1 MNIIIIYKF
10 KVNIMNIML
19 WLYGILLAAGFAV
32 FGFWTGSFVL
42 VNITGNPSETIYLIG
57 GIIGGII
64 GILVGIGPVIV
75 IETMKRTK
83 KQTSGNEKK

>member
-1 MNIIIIYKF
+1 
-10 KVNIMNIML
+10 ML

-42 VNITGNPSETIYLIG
+42 VNITGNSSETISLIG
-57 GIIGGII
+57 GIIGMII
-64 GILVGIGPVIV
+64 GILVGIGPVII
-75 IETMKRTK
+75 IETMKKTK